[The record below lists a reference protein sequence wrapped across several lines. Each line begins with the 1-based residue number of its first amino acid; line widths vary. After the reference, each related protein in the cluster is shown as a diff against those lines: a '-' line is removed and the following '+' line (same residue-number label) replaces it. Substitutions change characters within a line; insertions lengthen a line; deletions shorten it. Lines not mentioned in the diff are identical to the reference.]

1 MKVEFFN
8 TTAKTNKI
16 GEFEIT
22 NDLTLR
28 ILEDKSKISIKLRNA
43 KFNELGRI
51 LKIDK
56 LKTIDK
62 ISFAGV
68 DYTNLQYVQHEIYI
82 HQPKDENVVG
92 AITEDLNITFKKG
105 ELNV

>member
-8 TTAKTNKI
+8 TKAKTNKI

-28 ILEDKSKISIKLRNA
+28 ILEDKEKVVVKLRNA

-51 LKIDK
+51 LKIDE
-56 LKTIDK
+56 LENIDK
-62 ISFAGV
+62 LSFAGT
-68 DYTNLQYVQHEIYI
+68 DYINLQYSQHEIYI
-82 HQPKDENVVG
+82 HQPKDNE
-92 AITEDLNITFKKG
+92 ITSNISEDLNITFKK
-105 ELNV
+105 VI